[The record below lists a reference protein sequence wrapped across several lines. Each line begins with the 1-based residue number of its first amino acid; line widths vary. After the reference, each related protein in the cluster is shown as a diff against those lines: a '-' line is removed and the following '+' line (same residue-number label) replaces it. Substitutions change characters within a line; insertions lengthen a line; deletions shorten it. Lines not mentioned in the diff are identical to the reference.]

1 MRGWRE
7 DILEINEKQREN
19 GEISDS
25 PLNRNCSE
33 SYDERKDAW
42 MGLRDVVSNDYMG
55 NSARVADLLN
65 GYLYHGM
72 DQRA

>member
-7 DILEINEKQREN
+7 GILEINEKQREN
-19 GEISDS
+19 GEISDG

-42 MGLRDVVSNDYMG
+42 MGLRDVVSNDYMS
-55 NSARVADLLN
+55 NSVRVADLLN